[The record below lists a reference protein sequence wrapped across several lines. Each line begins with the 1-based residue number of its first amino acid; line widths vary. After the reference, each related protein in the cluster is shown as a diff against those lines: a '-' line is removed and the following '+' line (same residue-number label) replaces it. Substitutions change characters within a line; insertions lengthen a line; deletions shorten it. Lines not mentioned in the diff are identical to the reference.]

1 MKKIFKNTFF
11 YLKVVR
17 LRKQYPND
25 TDFGGEVSKLLTKLI

>member
-11 YLKVVR
+11 YLKVLK

-25 TDFGGEVSKLLTKLI
+25 AEFGEEVSKLLIKLI